1 MKMITKATLFQWT
14 NVIVLAVAVAIGGCS
29 TMSVSEME
37 KINEADAPSDQ
48 VELTKE
54 IQKMLKSK
62 GFYAGPIDGIGGPG
76 TLSALTAYQNKNG
89 LPSTNGIN
97 AKAYGQL
104 SIWDSTRE
112 LNSMKSEQ
120 ENKQARQDAAKNS
133 VRFISPEQAKTCEYV
148 TQIFTTAPLSHFGGI
163 EKTEEWAREELKAKA
178 ADNGA
183 NGLRVADRIFDK
195 GRGGYD
201 QTRLTLYGDIYKC
214 PQKAP

>member
-1 MKMITKATLFQWT
+1 MRWT

-29 TMSVSEME
+29 RMSVSEME
-37 KINEADAPSDQ
+37 KSYEANAPSDQ
-48 VELTKE
+48 VELTKA
-54 IQKMLKSK
+54 IQQMLKDK
-62 GFYAGPIDGIGGPG
+62 GFYAGAVDGVGGPE

-104 SIWDSTRE
+104 SIWDSSRE
-112 LNSMKSEQ
+112 LERRKSGRQNEQ
-120 ENKQARQDAAKNS
+120 TRQVTANNS

-148 TQIFTTAPLSHFGGI
+148 TQIIATAPLSHFGGI
-163 EKTEEWAREELKAKA
+163 EKTEEWAREDLKAKA
-178 ADNGA
+178 ANNGA

-214 PQKAP
+214 PQW